1 MAGGLFNLGMQS
13 VKTFGAKNTLKGAS
27 AANKAINAGNKL
39 GHVGVG
45 TATGAVAGAA
55 GDKFVTTAGAA
66 SLILKRLR
74 SDHSPVT
81 SQLVL
86 ALTCQ

>member
-1 MAGGLFNLGMQS
+1 MIMAGGLFNLGMQS

-55 GDKFVTTAGAA
+55 GLAGLGCPGRAVG
-66 SLILKRLR
+66 LG
-74 SDHSPVT
+74 
-81 SQLVL
+81 
-86 ALTCQ
+86 ALPGRAR